1 MSIEIDQLK
10 RLPVSEKL
18 RIVEELWD
26 DIRTSEEPLTL
37 HPDLQQEVL
46 NRAADLES
54 NPDSAISREELWRR
68 VNDPD
73 A

>member
-1 MSIEIDQLK
+1 MSIELDQLK
-10 RLPVSEKL
+10 KLPVTEKL

-26 DIRTSEEPLTL
+26 DIRTSKEPLNFSAETR
-37 HPDLQQEVL
+37 QEVL
-46 NRAADLES
+46 SRAADLEA
-54 NPDSAISREELWRR
+54 NPDSALNRKELWRR

>member
-46 NRAADLES
+46 NREMPANGTTLFRSNLEIG
-54 NPDSAISREELWRR
+54 SAHM
-68 VNDPD
+68 
-73 A
+73 